1 MLERDGHKME
11 NNGVVALVSCGADDL
26 YNNPFVQS
34 FVDRCAELGLRVLW
48 FQSLSGKY
56 EGDAYDKGEMN
67 IYNLINFDIIDA
79 IAMMSITLIDKGSVM
94 DDLVKKAESH
104 NVPIVSVDVD
114 VDSAYSI
121 SQGYEEA
128 LEEVIRHVIVEH
140 GAKDIKF
147 LSAMKGNE
155 ASDAREEVFRSVMAE
170 YGLEVTEDS
179 IDYGYFW
186 WAAAETA
193 VQRHYDKFQ
202 SMPEAFICAND
213 SMAIG
218 VCSKLNELGYLVPDD
233 VIVTGMD
240 GIPEGDTHFPSL
252 TTLKRNISE
261 TGRVTAQRI
270 LQIIK
275 GEIPPVGNE
284 TIDGTIMYRES
295 CGCEAARLS
304 TEDNRLKHALYE
316 QIDLWNGFSD
326 SIIQMSESATGSYSF
341 DETLERIKPFL
352 KDMWTKECW
361 LCICDNFVTSVER
374 LEDVYQSYDMYQRVG
389 YSDKIRYVLHGV
401 DDKYYDFL
409 EPFKTEDMLPDL
421 DKLWEKYDN
430 IMFMPLHFQDRA
442 IGYVA
447 LEFKSVNRNY
457 HLLHTLI
464 TNISR
469 VLENAR
475 IQSELKTVVGRLE
488 DMYIRDSMTNIY
500 NRRGFYQI
508 TPRLY
513 EKCIAENKG
522 FMIVSVDLDNLKGIN
537 DTYGHHEGDNAI
549 TTIANALKAAAG
561 ATDIV
566 ARFGG
571 DEYIAAGICQYD
583 GYADDFLNRFKA
595 YLDDY
600 NASSGKPYPIEA
612 SCGTCSRYPASGRSI
627 DEFIKSADELMYQQK
642 AIHRKHRGYSR
653 DRT

>member
-1 MLERDGHKME
+1 ME

-34 FVDRCAELGLRVLW
+34 FVDRCSELGLRVLW
-48 FQSLSGKY
+48 FQSLSNKY
-56 EGDAYDKGEMN
+56 DGDAYDAGEMN
-67 IYNLINFDIIDA
+67 IYNLINFDVIDA
-79 IAMMSITLIDKGSVM
+79 LAIMSITLVEKGTIL
-94 DDLVKKAESH
+94 DGLVKKAKSH
-104 NVPIVSVDVD
+104 NVPIVSIDVD
-114 VDSAYSI
+114 VDSSYFI

-128 LEEVIRHVIVEH
+128 LEEVIRHVITEH

-147 LSAMKGNE
+147 LSAMKGND

-186 WAAAETA
+186 WAEAANA
-193 VQRHYDKFQ
+193 VQRHYDKFK
-202 SMPEAFICAND
+202 SMPEAFVCAND

-252 TTLKRNISE
+252 TTLKRNIVE
-261 TGRVTAQRI
+261 TGRVAAQRI

-275 GEIPPVGNE
+275 GELPPVGSE

-304 TEDNRLKHALYE
+304 TEDNRLKHGLYE

-326 SIIQMSESATGSYSF
+326 SIIQMSEAATGSYSF
-341 DETLERIKPFL
+341 EETLEKVKPFL
-352 KDMWTKECW
+352 KDMWTKESW

-374 LEDVYQSYDMYQRVG
+374 LEDVYQSYDEYQRTG
-389 YSDKIRYVLHGV
+389 YSEKIRYVLHGI

-409 EPFKTEDMLPDL
+409 EPFKTEEMLPDL

-430 IMFMPLHFQDRA
+430 IMFLPLHFQDRA

-447 LEFKSVNRNY
+447 IEFRYVDRNY

-488 DMYIRDSMTNIY
+488 DMYIRDSMTNLY
-500 NRRGFYQI
+500 NRRGFYQF
-508 TPRLY
+508 TPKLY
-513 EKCIAENKG
+513 EKCVAESRG

-549 TTIANALKAAAG
+549 TTIAKALKAAAG
-561 ATDIV
+561 ENDIV

-571 DEYIAAGICQYD
+571 DEYIASGICLSD
-583 GYADDFLNRFKA
+583 DYAENFLNRFKA

-600 NASSGKPYPIEA
+600 NASSGKPYLIEA
-612 SCGTCSRYPASGRSI
+612 SCGTCSLSPASEKSI
-627 DEFIKSADELMYQQK
+627 DEFIKSADELMYAQK

-653 DRT
+653 DRM